1 MCMIVSVPAVR
12 LARLPDLAAAAASDV
27 VNCSVSR
34 ARSTFDL
41 ALSCYA
47 KARYAYYDAS
57 TESRSLAKYHFLLD
71 IYYRIYNVSPLL
83 NM

>member
-1 MCMIVSVPAVR
+1 MYDSECPCGVPGA
-12 LARLPDLAAAAASDV
+12 AADLAAAAASDV

-71 IYYRIYNVSPLL
+71 IFIVFIKFHHF
-83 NM
+83 